1 MKKCTGNLLLKT
13 AESAFFFQLS
23 VISKKFEDIKG
34 VIRNRKSK
42 KDSQYNGQKKKT
54 NNHQLWKSR
63 SWLGTGNKCGGVK
76 LVDGIP
82 IPPLL
87 ITGSLKAIHIR

>member
-13 AESAFFFQLS
+13 AKSAFFFQLS

-42 KDSQYNGQKKKT
+42 KDSQYNGQKKKNKQSST
-54 NNHQLWKSR
+54 LEIKVVAWYRQQMWR
-63 SWLGTGNKCGGVK
+63 S
-76 LVDGIP
+76 
-82 IPPLL
+82 
-87 ITGSLKAIHIR
+87 